1 MPLGSTQP
9 TDAPLTAPGL
19 PALRSKMAVCQA
31 NSETSPAGHRGGATT
46 ADHQPL
52 LPNEAP
58 FARFA
63 IGFFTSYSHVDI
75 PSHESV
81 AINQQIGIP
90 LLLAA
95 MAALVEP

>member
-1 MPLGSTQP
+1 MPLGSIQP

-31 NSETSPAGHRGGATT
+31 NSETSPAGHRGGAGS

-58 FARFA
+58 FACFA
-63 IGFFTSYSHVDI
+63 IGLFTFYSHVDL
-75 PSHESV
+75 PAHASV
-81 AINQQIGIP
+81 AVNRQIGIP

-95 MAALVEP
+95 LSALVEP